1 MKLGCLRLKAAG
13 PEGNTGER
21 GDEYS
26 GTGLL
31 FIQRS
36 MWAILERRYGGADR
50 PIAAADV
57 GIAKK
62 DRRGAKS
69 QPLPFFERDQRQI
82 YISLESRR

>member
-1 MKLGCLRLKAAG
+1 
-13 PEGNTGER
+13 
-21 GDEYS
+21 
-26 GTGLL
+26 
-31 FIQRS
+31 

-50 PIAAADV
+50 PIAAAADV

-62 DRRGAKS
+62 DRRSAKS